1 MNWLRHELRL
11 CRMNCAFGTLCIR
24 CMLQKMKG
32 LIIMLYV
39 VRIGGLISVIG
50 ICISIGNLIAK
61 GYSNRV
67 RNILDFIT
75 VLNIMHTKIRYNQ
88 EVLENIFIDVQKE
101 ITRDVGRIF
110 YEVGIRYNDRT
121 DDISKIW
128 TDVIEEHFKDLDLVF
143 EDERILIDFGL
154 ALGKS
159 DIEGELRNI
168 EVTIEKLKSQLTYA
182 KDLRDKYAKVYQ
194 TLGTLSGIAI
204 AVILI

>member
-1 MNWLRHELRL
+1 
-11 CRMNCAFGTLCIR
+11 
-24 CMLQKMKG
+24 ML
-32 LIIMLYV
+32 
-39 VRIGGLISVIG
+39 RIGGLISVIG

-61 GYSNRV
+61 GYTNRV

-88 EVLENIFIDVQKE
+88 EVLDNIFIDVQKE
-101 ITRDVGRIF
+101 ITRDVGKIF
-110 YEVGIRYNDRT
+110 YEVGNKYNKEQK
-121 DDISKIW
+121 DISQIW
-128 TDVIEEHFKDLDLVF
+128 TDVIEEHFKELDLVF

-159 DIEGELRNI
+159 DTEGELRNI
-168 EVTIEKLKSQLTYA
+168 EVTIEKLKGQLTYA

>member
-1 MNWLRHELRL
+1 MY
-11 CRMNCAFGTLCIR
+11 
-24 CMLQKMKG
+24 ML
-32 LIIMLYV
+32 
-39 VRIGGLISVIG
+39 RIGGLISVIG

-75 VLNIMHTKIRYNQ
+75 VLNIMHTKIRYRQ

-101 ITRDVGRIF
+101 MTGDVGKIF
-110 YEVGIRYNDRT
+110 NRVGKEYNKNT
-121 DDISKIW
+121 KDISEIW
-128 TDVIEEHFKDLDLVF
+128 TEVIDANFKDLDLIF

-159 DIEGELRNI
+159 DVEGELRNI
-168 EVTIEKLKSQLTYA
+168 EVTIEKLKGQLTYA
-182 KDLRDKYAKVYQ
+182 KNNQDKYCKVYR

>member
-1 MNWLRHELRL
+1 
-11 CRMNCAFGTLCIR
+11 
-24 CMLQKMKG
+24 
-32 LIIMLYV
+32 MLYV

-101 ITRDVGRIF
+101 ITRDVGKIF
-110 YEVGIRYNDRT
+110 YEVGIRYNDRN

-154 ALGKS
+154 SLGKS

-182 KDLRDKYAKVYQ
+182 KDLRDKYSKVYQ

>member
-1 MNWLRHELRL
+1 MYILRF
-11 CRMNCAFGTLCIR
+11 C
-24 CMLQKMKG
+24 
-32 LIIMLYV
+32 
-39 VRIGGLISVIG
+39 GLISVIG
-50 ICISIGNLIAK
+50 LCISIGNLIAK

-110 YEVGIRYNDRT
+110 YEVGAEYNKNEK
-121 DDISKIW
+121 DISEIW
-128 TDVIEEHFKDLDLVF
+128 TEVIEDSFRDLDLTF

-168 EVTIEKLKSQLTYA
+168 EVTIEKLKGQLTYA
-182 KDLRDKYAKVYQ
+182 KEKNDKYAKVYR
-194 TLGTLSGIAI
+194 TLGTLCGIVI

>member
-1 MNWLRHELRL
+1 MY
-11 CRMNCAFGTLCIR
+11 
-24 CMLQKMKG
+24 ML
-32 LIIMLYV
+32 
-39 VRIGGLISVIG
+39 RIGGLISVIA

-75 VLNIMHTKIRYNQ
+75 ILNIMHTKIRYSQ

-101 ITRDVGRIF
+101 MTGDVGRVF
-110 YEVGIRYNDRT
+110 REVGLEYSKNEK
-121 DDISKIW
+121 DISEIW
-128 TDVIEEHFKDLDLVF
+128 TEVIEANFRDLDLTF
-143 EDERILIDFGL
+143 EDERALIDFGL

-168 EVTIEKLKSQLTYA
+168 EVTIEKLKGQLTYA
-182 KDLRDKYAKVYQ
+182 KDNSDKYVKVYR

>member
-1 MNWLRHELRL
+1 VY
-11 CRMNCAFGTLCIR
+11 
-24 CMLQKMKG
+24 ML
-32 LIIMLYV
+32 
-39 VRIGGLISVIG
+39 RIGGLISVIG

-75 VLNIMHTKIRYNQ
+75 VLNIMHTKIRYSQ

-101 ITRDVGRIF
+101 ITRDVGRVF
-110 YEVGIRYNDRT
+110 YEVGTEYNKNIN
-121 DDISKIW
+121 DISEIW
-128 TDVIEEHFKDLDLVF
+128 TEVIEANFRDLDLTF
-143 EDERILIDFGL
+143 EDERVLIDFGL

-168 EVTIEKLKSQLTYA
+168 EVTIEKLKGQLTYA
-182 KDLRDKYAKVYQ
+182 KDNSDKYGKVYR
-194 TLGTLSGIAI
+194 TLGTLCGIAI